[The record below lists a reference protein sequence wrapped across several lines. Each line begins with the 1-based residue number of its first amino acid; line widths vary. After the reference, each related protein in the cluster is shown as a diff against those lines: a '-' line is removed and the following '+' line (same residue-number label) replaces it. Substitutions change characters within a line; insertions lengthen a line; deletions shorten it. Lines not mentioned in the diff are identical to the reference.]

1 MKHRPQQIS
10 TRSRIVLI
18 AILAI
23 VVPTIILSL
32 FGLQLITELQR
43 RRDDELPQRLR
54 LTAES
59 TAKEIVELGDEY
71 EKKLNLAELP
81 GDVEALKAR
90 LEEIEKDSGLVE
102 HAFLIDSSD
111 QLLYPVLELPAEEPP
126 RPRLLREEE
135 LLLQSLIRKA
145 NQQEYVL
152 KDREAALEHY
162 IEHRNQVL
170 QFHGEGKVG
179 SFEVAKAVHE
189 VASCRLLMG
198 DHTGAITDFSQL
210 AYSPEF
216 ERAAFRLS
224 LLAKYQIAG
233 ALEGAGDR
241 QQSIR
246 ASLELYGYLI
256 KTKPQA
262 GQGPL
267 MELFRQRILERLD
280 DFRAE
285 GWTDEHN
292 ELYEKLRDADQRRKQ
307 HGQFLQD
314 ARRWWQYRRPQYRE
328 ETTSPRHVRHDLLES
343 GLVYFVIIELQ
354 HDNFALAGFK
364 IDFSYML
371 EEIVEPTLQRAPF
384 GTAVN
389 KCIVDSNDRVV
400 YGVASGKSDGAIEI
414 RLPRQY
420 NFWKLQVLDE
430 DPYSARRL
438 ARNLTIVY
446 VSLNLIVLGLIF
458 AGIWLTLK
466 QMNRELE
473 VTRMKSDFVS
483 NVSHELKTPLALI
496 RMFSETLQLG
506 RVREERKQEYYEV
519 ISKESERLTALINN
533 VLDFSKIDAG
543 RRTYNLQPAS
553 IAQVVE
559 NTLGA
564 YRFEL
569 SRENFEVEVGI
580 EANLPEIAIDHD
592 AILQALLNL
601 LNNAVKYSRERKE
614 IKIRVYRQDA
624 MVCVAVSDRGIG
636 IGKEEQRKIFDMFY
650 RGSDESVRTT
660 RGTGLG
666 LAITKHAA
674 EAHGGRLTVESVKG
688 EGSTFTIMLPV
699 DEAGDEAT
707 RAESVQPAST

>member
-1 MKHRPQQIS
+1 MLMAHYEASSAANFNAFEDSADCHAGNRG
-10 TRSRIVLI
+10 
-18 AILAI
+18 AHD
-23 VVPTIILSL
+23 
-32 FGLQLITELQR
+32 
-43 RRDDELPQRLR
+43 RDDELQQTLR
-54 LTAES
+54 HTAENA
-59 TAKEIVELGDEY
+59 AKEIVELADESA
-71 EKKLNLAELP
+71 KKLNLADLP
-81 GDVEALKAR
+81 DDVEGLKAR

-111 QLLYPVLELPAEEPP
+111 QMLYPVLELPAEEPQ

-135 LLLQSLIRKA
+135 LLLQSLIRIA
-145 NQQEYVL
+145 NHQEYVV
-152 KDREAALEHY
+152 KDREAALQHY
-162 IEHRNQVL
+162 IEYKEQVL
-170 QFHGEGKVG
+170 EFHEESKVG
-179 SFEVAKAVHE
+179 LFEVARAVHE
-189 VASCRLLMG
+189 VASCRLMMG
-198 DHTGAITDFSQL
+198 DYAGAITDFSQL

-216 ERAAFRLS
+216 EHAAFRLS

-233 ALEGAGDR
+233 ALEQAGDR
-241 QQSIR
+241 RQSIK
-246 ASLELYGYLI
+246 ASLDFYKYLI
-256 KTKPQA
+256 DTKPQA
-262 GQGPL
+262 GQASL
-267 MELFRQRILERLD
+267 MELFWQRILERLD

-285 GWTDEHN
+285 RWADEHS
-292 ELYEKLRDADQRRKQ
+292 ERFDKLRAADQRRKQ
-307 HGQFLQD
+307 HVQFLQD
-314 ARRWWQYRRPQYRE
+314 ARRWWQYRRPQYLE
-328 ETTSPRHVRHDLLES
+328 ETPSPRHARHDLLES
-343 GLVYFVIIELQ
+343 GLVYFVVMKLP
-354 HDNFALAGFK
+354 HDDFVLAGFK
-364 IDFSYML
+364 VDFNHVL
-371 EEIVEPTLQRAPF
+371 KEIVEPALQRASF
-384 GTAVN
+384 GTAVS
-389 KCIVDSNDRVV
+389 KCIIDSNERVV
-400 YGVASGKSDGAIEI
+400 YGMAAGKSDDAIEV

-430 DPYSARRL
+430 DPYSAKRL

-473 VTRMKSDFVS
+473 VTRMKSDFIS

-569 SRENFEVEVGI
+569 SRENFEVEVDI
-580 EANLPEIAIDHD
+580 EPNLPEIAIDHD

-601 LNNAVKYSRERKE
+601 LNNAVKYSREHKE
-614 IKIRVYRQDA
+614 IRIRVYRQDD
-624 MVCVAVSDRGIG
+624 MVCVSVSDRGIG

-650 RGSDESVRTT
+650 RGVDESVRTT

-699 DEAGDEAT
+699 NREGAGDEAAQKET
-707 RAESVQPAST
+707 AQPATT